1 MVVLGIDTATA
12 DAVVGVARGG
22 EILREAAV
30 EPDADGRP
38 RHSRV
43 LLAEVERC
51 AEAAGGWPAVDRIAV
66 GIGPGSY
73 TGLRIGIATAR
84 GLAQARGLPLVG
96 VGSLAALA
104 HGMAGH
110 PESTTRPL
118 LPVLD
123 ARRGQVFAALYETG
137 RSSPD
142 ETGGSSRSPLAS
154 AERPRIN
161 DGVELWEPLVADPAN
176 LAERLS
182 ELEASPLAAGDGA
195 VRFRAELEAA
205 GVTVAP
211 SEDSVH
217 RISARD
223 VCALGESTA
232 EAPPDQIEPI
242 YLRPPDAKRWLQRD
256 RP

>member
-1 MVVLGIDTATA
+1 MVVLGMDTATA

-22 EILREAAV
+22 EILREAAM

-43 LLAEVERC
+43 LLGEIERC
-51 AEAAGGWPAVDRIAV
+51 AEAAGGWAEVDRIGV

-84 GLAQARGLPLVG
+84 ALAQARRLPLAG

-104 HGMAGH
+104 HGMAEHSAAGA
-110 PESTTRPL
+110 RPL
-118 LPVLD
+118 LPVID
-123 ARRGQVFAALYETG
+123 ARRGQVFAGLYE
-137 RSSPD
+137 R
-142 ETGGSSRSPLAS
+142 
-154 AERPRIN
+154 
-161 DGVELWEPLVADPAN
+161 DGEELWEPLVADPTE
-176 LAERLS
+176 LGERLS
-182 ELEASPLAAGDGA
+182 ELDASPLAAGDGA

-211 SEDSVH
+211 SEDPVH
-217 RISARD
+217 GISARD
-223 VCALGESTA
+223 VCALGGSIA
-232 EAPPDQIEPI
+232 EAPPDQIEPV

-256 RP
+256 RRWPGG